1 LPRAVDAHLSSMAE
15 AAVSED
21 TFWLLTERQ
30 VDMDVKG
37 AQGLRR
43 QGRRGPD
50 RLHAG
55 RQWHVSVGPANS
67 DTDQNRLAIRGA
79 YFQQTMIRIKIA

>member
-1 LPRAVDAHLSSMAE
+1 MAG

-21 TFWLLTERQ
+21 TFQVLTERQ
-30 VDMDVKG
+30 EDVDVCKG

-43 QGRRGPD
+43 QGRRDPD

-55 RQWHVSVGPANS
+55 RQWHVSVRPANS
-67 DTDQNRLAIRGA
+67 DTDQNRLAIPGA
-79 YFQQTMIRIKIA
+79 YVQQTMIRIKIA